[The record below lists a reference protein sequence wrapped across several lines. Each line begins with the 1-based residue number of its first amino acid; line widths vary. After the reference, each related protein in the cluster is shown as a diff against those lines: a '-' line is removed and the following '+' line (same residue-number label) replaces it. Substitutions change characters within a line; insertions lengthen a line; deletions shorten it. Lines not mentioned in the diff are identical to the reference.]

1 MTKAEVRAGPGE
13 RAKPQ
18 ERNSPYPIAYQLY
31 SSRNFPPLEAQLPEL
46 KAMGYDAIEPWLPAY
61 EADPAAFRRAL
72 DAAGLKCFGFHMP
85 LDGLI
90 HEPDRFI
97 DIALTLGA
105 TFLIPPWIDPARREP
120 TAAFWSGIG
129 AALAKGAER
138 AADHGLVVAWHNHD
152 FEYHPLP
159 DGSRPIDHILAPEAV
174 KFEIDCG
181 WITRAGADPAAE
193 LVRYKDKIVA
203 IQTKDTAPAGT
214 PQDDGWTATGDGIIN
229 WAALAPLFRDTAASH
244 LVTEHDNPSDWRAFA
259 RRSLDHLRGIGL

>member
-1 MTKAEVRAGPGE
+1 MTW
-13 RAKPQ
+13 
-18 ERNSPYPIAYQLY
+18 PIAYQLY
-31 SSRNFPPLEAQLPEL
+31 SSRNFPPLEAQLPDL

-61 EADPAAFRRAL
+61 EASPQAFRDAL

-90 HEPDRFI
+90 HDPARFI

-105 TFLIPPWIDPARREP
+105 STLIPPWIDPARREN

-129 AALAKGAER
+129 AALAKGAEQ
-138 AADHGLVVAWHNHD
+138 AAPHGLTVAWHNHD

-181 WITRAGADPAAE
+181 WLTRAGVDPKAE
-193 LVRYKDKIVA
+193 LLRYKDKIVI
-203 IQTKDTAPAGT
+203 IQTKDTAPPGT
-214 PQDDGWTATGDGIIN
+214 TAEDGWTATGDGIID
-229 WAALAPLFRDTAASH
+229 WAALVPLFGQTAATH
-244 LVTEHDNPSDWRAFA
+244 LVTEHDNPADWRAFA
-259 RRSLDHLRGIGL
+259 RRSIDHLRRITG